1 MKKIITILAVSA
13 IAATAFISC
22 GGASSPKSELDSVA
36 YALGIDIGT
45 SLRGM
50 DSTIDINKVVAGLKD
65 AFNKN
70 NKLEH
75 EDAVNYLREY
85 YTVRKP
91 AQAKAAGEAFL
102 ADIENNNCNVQ
113 KTDSGLLYEIIEPG
127 DQSQMPTDDRD
138 MVKVMYEGKLKDG
151 QVFDSSY
158 EKGDTIE
165 FALNRVIRG
174 WTEGMKLI
182 GKGGKVK
189 LYIPSDLAYGE
200 YGQPRSQ
207 VPIGPNEP
215 LVFDIEL
222 IDIEPYTEA
231 E

>member
-1 MKKIITILAVSA
+1 MVLAATA
-13 IAATAFISC
+13 IAATAFLSC
-22 GGASSPKSELDSVA
+22 GGTSSPKNEKDSVA

-45 SLRGM
+45 SVRNM
-50 DSTIDINKVVAGLKD
+50 DSTININTVAAGIKD
-65 AFNKN
+65 AFNKKN
-70 NKLEH
+70 SLEH

-85 YTVRKP
+85 YTVRVP
-91 AQAKAAGEAFL
+91 ARAREEGEKYL
-102 ADIENNNCNVQ
+102 AEIEKTNKNIQ
-113 KTDSGLLYEIIEPG
+113 KTESGLLYEIIEPG
-127 DQSQMPTDDRD
+127 DFDQKPTDDRD
-138 MVKVMYEGKLKDG
+138 KVTVMYEGKLKDG

-158 EKGDTIE
+158 EKGEPVD

-182 GKGGKVK
+182 GKGGKVR

-200 YGQPRSQ
+200 HGQPRAQ

-215 LVFDIEL
+215 LVFDVELIEL
-222 IDIEPYTEA
+222 EPYEEA